1 MFLPAKMLFFFVH
14 PSKFH
19 VFRDTITQLRQNGH
33 IVDIVITSKD
43 VLEDLLVSQGWEYTN
58 IFPEG
63 RKLKGISPL
72 ISSAINFFRTI
83 YRLHKFVKKKK
94 YDLFITDDL
103 LVYLSKWFKTP
114 SFVFTD
120 DDLAVTKLFSIILAR
135 ADYVIAPMITDLGK
149 FNSKKIGFEGYK
161 ELAYLY
167 PGRFIPDIEI
177 IKKFNGGAERYFLIR
192 LVSLR
197 AYHDVG
203 MKGLTD
209 KNVIRLIT
217 LLEKYG
223 KVYISSERSLPDKLE
238 KYRLKI
244 EPRNILHVIY
254 FADIFIGDSQT
265 MTSEAA
271 VLGTPSIRINNFV
284 GKISVMEEKQSKY
297 GLSFNFRVEQFDE
310 MLNKLSEL
318 LVLDNLKNEFDTR
331 KKVMLSEKIDLSGFM
346 TWLFDQYPESITEF
360 RKNPN
365 IQNRFK

>member
-1 MFLPAKMLFFFVH
+1 MKFLFFFVH
-14 PSKFH
+14 PSKFR
-19 VFRDTITQLRQNGH
+19 VFRDTITQLRQSGH

-63 RKLKGISPL
+63 RKIKGISPL
-72 ISSAINFFRTI
+72 ISSAINFFITI
-83 YRLHKFVKKKK
+83 YRLQKFVKKKK

-167 PGRFIPDIEI
+167 PGRFVPDIEI
-177 IKKFNGGAERYFLIR
+177 IKKFNGEVERYFIIR

-217 LLEKYG
+217 FLEKYG
-223 KVYISSERSLPDKLE
+223 RVYISSERSLPDKLE

-244 EPRNILHVIY
+244 EPKNILHAIY

-271 VLGTPSIRINNFV
+271 VLGTPSIRINDFV

-297 GLSFNFRVEQFDE
+297 GLSFNFRVEQFEE

-318 LVLDNLKNEFDTR
+318 LVLDDLKSEFETR
-331 KKVMLSEKIDLSGFM
+331 KNVMLSEKIDLSGFM
-346 TWLFDQYPESITEF
+346 TWLFDQYPESITEY
-360 RKNPN
+360 RQNPN